1 MSKKLQ
7 EPTDQAD
14 KKRIVQLPAS
24 VTVGE
29 LAELLELPA
38 TSLIGELFKNG
49 IMATINQKI
58 DVDTAQIIVDELKL
72 SVELSDK
79 SVTKETKS
87 KDKPELSSEEAAKLA
102 TRPPVVAIMGHV
114 DHGKTTLLDR
124 IVGLKV
130 ADGESGGITQH
141 ISAYQA
147 EYKKRLITFLDTPGH
162 EAFSALRQHGA
173 SLTDI
178 VVVVV
183 AADDGVKP
191 QTSEAIR
198 FAKEEGVKIIV
209 AITKTDKPA
218 ADTNKTKQDLVN
230 AGLTPEEW
238 GGDTLVVELSAKTGD
253 GVDDFLEMLLL
264 VSDVEE
270 HKADYNSAP
279 TGVVIESHMEKG
291 LGPFVKVL
299 ITKGTLKAGSNIHVG
314 SSHGKIR
321 TMTDWKGQDIK
332 SATPSTP
339 VQISGLKTLPSFGDQ
354 LQFAESDKEA
364 RKIAENHS
372 SSVSNN
378 SMNSEELLRVMS
390 HRNQISVMPVLV
402 KADVAGSLQSVID
415 SIKLVSTGEV
425 EARVIGS
432 GVGEVNESDIN
443 LASSSNAVIYAFH
456 AGVSSEMMRLAQNLG
471 VKIQQHKIIYEIVDD
486 VKERLENLLE
496 PEIKDTPT
504 GRLIVKGVFR
514 TTEAELVCGGEVTKG
529 SISVGSRAKV
539 YRGDK
544 EVADLEITSVQEKH
558 EEVKEVQ
565 VGTMCGI
572 KLKTDGKVKVQEE
585 DRLEVYKREIIQKTL

>member
-1 MSKKLQ
+1 MSKKIQ
-7 EPTDQAD
+7 EPTEQAD
-14 KKRIVQLPAS
+14 NKRVVQLPPS

-79 SVTKETKS
+79 SSDKELEPS
-87 KDKPELSSEEAAKLA
+87 AENEPEVEDEKDLEP
-102 TRPPVVAIMGHV
+102 RPPVVAIMGHV

-147 EYKKRLITFLDTPGH
+147 RFKDRLITFLDTPGH

-173 SLTDI
+173 ALTDI

-191 QTSEAIR
+191 QTLEAIR
-198 FAKEEGVKIIV
+198 FAKEESVKTIV
-209 AITKTDKPA
+209 VITKIDKPA
-218 ADTNKTKQDLVN
+218 ADSNKTKQDLVN
-230 AGLTPEEW
+230 AGLTPEDW
-238 GGDTLVVELSAKTGD
+238 GGDTLVVELSAKTGA
-253 GVDDFLEMLLL
+253 GVDEFLEMLLL

-270 HKADYNSAP
+270 HKANYKSLP
-279 TGVVIESHMEKG
+279 TGVVIESHMQKG

-299 ITKGTLKAGSNIHVG
+299 ITKGTLKSGSNIHVG
-314 SSHGKIR
+314 SSFGKIR
-321 TMTDWKGQDIK
+321 TMTDWKGKEIK

-339 VQISGLKTLPSFGDQ
+339 VQISGLKTLPSFGEK
-354 LQFAESDKEA
+354 LRFANSDKEA
-364 RKIAENHS
+364 RKAAENHS
-372 SSVSNN
+372 SAISNN

-402 KADVAGSLQSVID
+402 KADVAGSLQSVVD

-425 EARVIGS
+425 EARIIGS
-432 GVGEVNESDIN
+432 GIGDVNESDIN
-443 LASSSNAVIYAFH
+443 LAASSNAVIYAFH
-456 AGVSSEMMRLAQNLG
+456 AGISAELMRLAQNLD

-486 VKERLENLLE
+486 VKARLENLLE

-504 GRLIVKGVFR
+504 GRLIVKGIFR
-514 TTEAELVCGGEVTKG
+514 TTEAELVVGGEVTKG
-529 SISVGSRAKV
+529 SIAAGSRVKV
-539 YRGDK
+539 FRGED
-544 EVADLEITSVQEKH
+544 EVADLEVTSVQEKH
-558 EEVKEVQ
+558 EEVAEVRA
-565 VGTMCGI
+565 GTMCGI
-572 KLKTDGKVKVQEE
+572 KLKTDGKVKIQEE
-585 DRLEVYKREIIQKTL
+585 DRLEAYKREVIQKTL